1 MYLNDF
7 PISCSCPFR
16 GGFFSEYGSKM
27 EIQATRQQIWIT
39 LHYEPSKFEVNSQLS
54 VNLPFTDDVHIFR
67 TSQFQVRLPG
77 GTSFDM
83 LTATQSPWDDIPYS
97 VDPQGGEN
105 HDVSWEFHGLLK
117 VFPHRKKWTTS
128 WTWNFRG
135 FPTVDFTEKNNEYPN
150 TILRLSHSTCEA
162 RESPAGLE
170 PAAASD
176 HVHSFSLWRSHLGS
190 ILTPN
195 ILVWFK
201 LLLFVWVWKRL
212 LPKVF
217 GDGNEETGVSEV
229 NTIPCLYICVCVAS

>member
-1 MYLNDF
+1 MQL
-7 PISCSCPFR
+7 PISGR
-16 GGFFSEYGSKM
+16 FFSEYGSKM

-54 VNLPFTDDVHIFR
+54 VNLPFIDDFHTFR
-67 TSQFQVRLPG
+67 NSHFQVRLPG

-83 LTATQSPWDDIPYS
+83 LTATSPNHHGMIYPTRWIPKVGKTMMY
-97 VDPQGGEN
+97 
-105 HDVSWEFHGLLK
+105 HGNSMDLR
-117 VFPHRKKWTTS
+117 FSPTKKRATS

-176 HVHSFSLWRSHLGS
+176 HVHSFSLGKCPFWG
-190 ILTPN
+190 
-195 ILVWFK
+195 
-201 LLLFVWVWKRL
+201 
-212 LPKVF
+212 
-217 GDGNEETGVSEV
+217 
-229 NTIPCLYICVCVAS
+229 LY

>member
-1 MYLNDF
+1 MMS
-7 PISCSCPFR
+7 I
-16 GGFFSEYGSKM
+16 FSGIPSSRLGY
-27 EIQATRQQIWIT
+27 QVV
-39 LHYEPSKFEVNSQLS
+39 LHLICW
-54 VNLPFTDDVHIFR
+54 L
-67 TSQFQVRLPG
+67 
-77 GTSFDM
+77 
-83 LTATQSPWDDIPYS
+83 TQSPWDDIPYS

-176 HVHSFSLWRSHLGS
+176 HVHSFSLWRSHFGVYIDPKHTCLVQTAFVCLG
-190 ILTPN
+190 L
-195 ILVWFK
+195 
-201 LLLFVWVWKRL
+201 
-212 LPKVF
+212 
-217 GDGNEETGVSEV
+217 ETSF
-229 NTIPCLYICVCVAS
+229 A

>member
-1 MYLNDF
+1 MMS
-7 PISCSCPFR
+7 I
-16 GGFFSEYGSKM
+16 FSGIPSSRLGY
-27 EIQATRQQIWIT
+27 QVV
-39 LHYEPSKFEVNSQLS
+39 LHLICW
-54 VNLPFTDDVHIFR
+54 L
-67 TSQFQVRLPG
+67 
-77 GTSFDM
+77 
-83 LTATQSPWDDIPYS
+83 TQSPWDDIPYS

-229 NTIPCLYICVCVAS
+229 NTIPCLYIYVCGVLKAFWDGKRIHIL